1 MYTKNYK
8 RKLSSKIVLQVHD
21 EMMIEAPV
29 QEAEEVKI
37 IIKEQMENA
46 ITLKIPLIAEV
57 SEAQNWYECK

>member
-1 MYTKNYK
+1 
-8 RKLSSKIVLQVHD
+8 
-21 EMMIEAPV
+21 MMIEAPV
-29 QEAEEVKI
+29 QEAEEVKT

>member
-1 MYTKNYK
+1 
-8 RKLSSKIVLQVHD
+8 
-21 EMMIEAPV
+21 MMIEAPV